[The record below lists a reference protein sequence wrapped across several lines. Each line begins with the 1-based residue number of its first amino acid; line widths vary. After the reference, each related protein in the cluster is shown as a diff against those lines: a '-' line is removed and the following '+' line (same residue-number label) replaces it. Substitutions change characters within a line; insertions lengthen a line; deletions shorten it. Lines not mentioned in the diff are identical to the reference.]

1 LKIFLCGGGDG
12 TQSASAYRHFADV
25 IDSTKP
31 LLYIP
36 LAMERTQYPD
46 CYRWITAELTHL
58 HLPGIKM
65 VQSASELERIDLN
78 RYCALFI
85 GGGNTYKLLWE
96 LKAGECFEKISRYIR
111 QGGVVFGSSAGAIIF
126 GGDLESCQLD
136 DANDIGLTDTT
147 GFDLLDGA
155 CLLCHYTNRTPEKDE
170 ASTRYLIQLSARKK
184 VIALP
189 EEDTL
194 YINGEKLEL
203 IGTRPWYIFEN
214 GVRIRREG
222 SSI

>member
-1 LKIFLCGGGDG
+1 MKIFLCGGGDG
-12 TQSASAYRHFADV
+12 IQSASAYQRFADV

-36 LAMERTQYPD
+36 LAMERTQYPG
-46 CYRWITAELTHL
+46 CYEWISTELEHL
-58 HLPGIKM
+58 RLPKIRM
-65 VQSASELERIDLN
+65 IQSASELEKIDFN

-96 LKAGECFEKISRYIR
+96 LKAGRCFEKIYRYIR
-111 QGGVVFGSSAGAIIF
+111 QGGIIFGSSAGAIIF
-126 GGDLESCQLD
+126 GRDLESCQLD
-136 DANDIGLTDTT
+136 DANDVGLTETD

-170 ASTRYLIQLSARKK
+170 ATTRHLIQLSERRKI
-184 VIALP
+184 IALP

-214 GVRIRREG
+214 GIRTPQFP
-222 SSI
+222 

>member
-1 LKIFLCGGGDG
+1 MKIFLCGGGDG
-12 TQSASAYRHFADV
+12 TQSASAYQRFADV

-36 LAMERTQYPD
+36 LAMERTQYPG
-46 CYRWITAELTHL
+46 CYEWISTELEHL
-58 HLPGIKM
+58 HLPKIGMI
-65 VQSASELERIDLN
+65 QSASELEKIDFN

-96 LKAGECFEKISRYIR
+96 LKAGRCFEKIYRYIQ
-111 QGGVVFGSSAGAIIF
+111 QGGIIFGSSAGAIIF
-126 GGDLESCQLD
+126 GRDLESCQLD
-136 DANDIGLTDTT
+136 DANDVGLTETG

-170 ASTRYLIQLSARKK
+170 VTTQHLIQLSEQRKI
-184 VIALP
+184 IALP

-214 GVRIRREG
+214 GIRTPQFP
-222 SSI
+222 